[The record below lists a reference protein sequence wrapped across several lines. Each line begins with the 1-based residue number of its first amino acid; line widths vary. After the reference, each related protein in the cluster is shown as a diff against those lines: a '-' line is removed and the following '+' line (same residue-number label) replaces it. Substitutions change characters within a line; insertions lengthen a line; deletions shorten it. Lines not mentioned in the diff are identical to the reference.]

1 MTGRPDPRR
10 AVGST
15 PSTRQAIVLLV
26 AVLALTALVALAVFG
41 WLEHAA

>member
-10 AVGST
+10 AVSST

-41 WLEHAA
+41 W